1 MPLDTASHSEPQPLA
16 IEQIVAANLARMRAK
31 RALSLDALARLSGVS
46 RAMLAQVESGKS
58 VPSIRLL
65 HRVAQAL
72 EVSVPAFL
80 REESI
85 SSVEALPANNAQRM
99 TSADGRVSSRA
110 LFPIQR
116 QRRAEFHEISLGADA
131 AERLP
136 ALAPG
141 SSRNLVVV
149 FGAVEVRV
157 ASHVQRLG
165 PGDALF
171 FDADS
176 PHSYRNPDPALPTLL
191 HVVTHLP
198 EARHAEG

>member
-1 MPLDTASHSEPQPLA
+1 MSLETASHTTLPLA

-65 HRVAQAL
+65 HRVALAL

-80 REESI
+80 REESVT
-85 SSVEALPANNAQRM
+85 SVELLAAQSAKRWI
-99 TSADGRVSSRA
+99 SADGRVTTRN
-110 LFPIQR
+110 LFPPQR
-116 QRRAEFHEISLGADA
+116 QRRAEFHEIRVA
-131 AERLP
+131 AEASVRLP

-141 SSRNLVVV
+141 TCKNLVLVY
-149 FGAVEVRV
+149 GIVEVRV
-157 ASHVQRLG
+157 TGHVQRLCA
-165 PGDALF
+165 GDALF

-176 PHSYRNPDPALPTLL
+176 PHSYRNPETAQPALL
-191 HVVTHLP
+191 HVVTHFP
-198 EARHAEG
+198 EARRG

>member
-1 MPLDTASHSEPQPLA
+1 MTSDTSASLALPLA
-16 IEQIVAANLARMRAK
+16 IEQVVAANLARMRAK

-65 HRVAQAL
+65 HRVALAL

-85 SSVEALPANNAQRM
+85 ASVELLPAQLARRL
-99 TSADGRVSSRA
+99 TSADGRVTSRN
-110 LFPIQR
+110 LFPVQR
-116 QRRAEFHEISLGADA
+116 QQHAQFHEIGLGADA
-131 AERLP
+131 GERLP
-136 ALAPG
+136 ALPPG
-141 SSRNLVVV
+141 SCKNLVVV
-149 FGAVEVRV
+149 HGSVDVRITG
-157 ASHVQRLG
+157 HVQRLG

-176 PHSYRNPDPALPTLL
+176 PHSYHNPDPALPALL

-198 EARHAEG
+198 EPRRG